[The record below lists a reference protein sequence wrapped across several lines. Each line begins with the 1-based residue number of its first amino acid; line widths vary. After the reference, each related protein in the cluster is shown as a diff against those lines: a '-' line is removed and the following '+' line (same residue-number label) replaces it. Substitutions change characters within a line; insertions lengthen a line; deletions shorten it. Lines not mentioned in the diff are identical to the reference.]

1 MFCNYMDN
9 LQVKSRP
16 RIYVFNLGDILGL
29 LTNPDE
35 NTQPLMKNLDKI
47 ACVCVVKNLFH
58 FIMYY
63 YPKSE
68 FGNISYKVLSCAQI
82 CYQ

>member
-1 MFCNYMDN
+1 MDN
-9 LQVKSRP
+9 LQVKSRR

-47 ACVCVVKNLFH
+47 A
-58 FIMYY
+58 
-63 YPKSE
+63 
-68 FGNISYKVLSCAQI
+68 
-82 CYQ
+82 